1 MQEHMQTMQESMKT
15 MRGMGGPMMM
25 GILAM
30 VRGLTGLKG
39 SRGRALLLLGFAGA
53 FRRSELVGLSVGGL
67 DFVDWGLIVRLRR
80 SKTDQEG
87 AGRKVGIP
95 FARGKTHQSRLA
107 TVRLN
112 HPPGAPPRARTG
124 SELRPEGCLLYTS
137 DAADE

>member
-30 VRGLTGLKG
+30 VGGLTGLKG

-67 DFVDWGLIVRLRR
+67 DFVDWG
-80 SKTDQEG
+80 
-87 AGRKVGIP
+87 
-95 FARGKTHQSRLA
+95 
-107 TVRLN
+107 
-112 HPPGAPPRARTG
+112 
-124 SELRPEGCLLYTS
+124 
-137 DAADE
+137 